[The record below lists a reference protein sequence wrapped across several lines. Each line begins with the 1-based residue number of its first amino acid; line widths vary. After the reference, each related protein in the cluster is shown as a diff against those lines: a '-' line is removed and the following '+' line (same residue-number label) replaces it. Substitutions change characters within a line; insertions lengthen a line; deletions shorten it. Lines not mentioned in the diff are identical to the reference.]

1 MTYDILAAVIV
12 YVFTGLLV
20 VGSVTTGAR
29 ALELK
34 RRHLSLPTLLTRD
47 LICWTGL
54 AWPFVAIGFVRA
66 WDLGPLVSGQIP
78 WLLLTGIPPLI
89 AAATYVWFEL
99 RVIGKRT

>member
-1 MTYDILAAVIV
+1 VTYEILAAAIV
-12 YVFTGLLV
+12 YVFTALLV
-20 VGSVTTGAR
+20 MGSLTTGAR

-34 RRHLSLPTLLTRD
+34 RRGLSLPTLLTRD

-54 AWPFVAIGFVRA
+54 AWPFVLIGLVRA
-66 WDLGPLVSGQIP
+66 WDLGATVAGRID
-78 WLLLTGIPPLI
+78 WLLITGVPPLI